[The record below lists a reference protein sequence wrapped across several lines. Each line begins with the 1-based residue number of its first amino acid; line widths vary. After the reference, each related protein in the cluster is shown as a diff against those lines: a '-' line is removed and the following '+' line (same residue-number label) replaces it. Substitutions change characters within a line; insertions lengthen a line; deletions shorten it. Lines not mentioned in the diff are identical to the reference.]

1 MNENMGPMELLRPPP
16 IIIPTAPQIEK
27 KLKTTAIKKQRCSC
41 CNKKHLILME
51 CACGKKFCLKHLDK
65 EIHNCVESQETI
77 KMGEKIEFKKVDKI

>member
-1 MNENMGPMELLRPPP
+1 MAENMGPMELLRPTPL
-16 IIIPTAPQIEK
+16 IIPTAPLEK
-27 KLKTTAIKKQRCSC
+27 KLKITTIKKQRCSC

-65 EIHNCVESQETI
+65 EIHNCVESQETD